1 MYVGKRGRFATR
13 LESSEQLQQ
22 QTVNKKTTIEIGYS
36 YNKKMMVQ
44 WIVEALE
51 GTGEFVLEILCDIQ
65 NIMNC
70 LWIWAKKVI
79 IMNKIHGS

>member
-1 MYVGKRGRFATR
+1 MYTFTPLRVTRGVLRSSLVFLWSVEVVLLTSLWTVMYVGKRGRFATR

-44 WIVEALE
+44 
-51 GTGEFVLEILCDIQ
+51 
-65 NIMNC
+65 
-70 LWIWAKKVI
+70 
-79 IMNKIHGS
+79 